1 MGRSAQNGPVR
12 CLIAATGCR
21 WDRVDRRL
29 TPSRRL
35 LWLAGFGALV
45 LGACAAP
52 EEPAPVGAADLI
64 EAHAGDG
71 LDPDV
76 ASCAI
81 SILIDDVDPDALWP
95 DASRSPVD
103 ELLFEETVAACS
115 DANELLASEDA
126 EPDGLAFSI
135 EPQIYG
141 DDPVLDQLWDSC
153 ELGVGEACDAL
164 WREAPVGS
172 VYEKFGVTCGERF
185 EVLDCSEE
193 LTGLPEAAESPGETS
208 GG

>member
-1 MGRSAQNGPVR
+1 M
-12 CLIAATGCR
+12 
-21 WDRVDRRL
+21 DRRFL
-29 TPSRRL
+29 TL
-35 LWLAGFGALV
+35 LSAAALA
-45 LGACAAP
+45 LGACSTP
-52 EEPAPVGAADLI
+52 QEPAPISADELI
-64 EAHAGDG
+64 ELHRDDG
-71 LDPDV
+71 MTDEV

-81 SILIDDVDPDALWP
+81 SILIDDVAPEALRPEASRTPVDALF
-95 DASRSPVD
+95 
-103 ELLFEETVAACS
+103 FEETVAACS
-115 DANELLASEDA
+115 AANGLLADAASEPEA
-126 EPDGLAFSI
+126 LAFSI

-193 LTGLPEAAESPGETS
+193 LTGLPDPEASPGETL